1 MKKTMARKLR
11 TISMRQLK
19 LRHPPPL
26 SVVKQQK
33 VQKENIAVA
42 SGKKRD
48 SKSTPSTLKKKAR
61 KSTGGDKVNPFA
73 RK

>member
-1 MKKTMARKLR
+1 MKKTMAKLR
-11 TISMRQLK
+11 TISRRQLK
-19 LRHPPPL
+19 LGTSSV

-33 VQKENIAVA
+33 V
-42 SGKKRD
+42 KKTSPWHLGRRD

>member
-1 MKKTMARKLR
+1 
-11 TISMRQLK
+11 
-19 LRHPPPL
+19 L